1 MPPPESLPAKP
12 AVSTQT
18 GSTQTGSRV
27 LAVINSA
34 SGNADPNA
42 VDPVLGLLNQ
52 RLGERDIEVQVI
64 AFAPDTLAESL
75 HDALGEDVR
84 AIYVAGGDGTLL
96 SVVEALDGHRVPI
109 GIIPRGTMNWM
120 AKDLGIPLDLEDAVT
135 ALLDARVQTVDIGCV
150 NGESFLC
157 ACMVG
162 VGPLVA
168 RWRERER
175 RTPPWQRWP
184 KLLWRA
190 LRLLRSYPHRRMTL
204 VTGAG
209 RERLRSRTVVV
220 TSNLLDASFGP
231 LPRRMRL
238 DGGVLGI
245 YAVRKTSARELA
257 RLLTRLMLG
266 SWQADDALLTAT
278 TSEAS
283 LAVSGRGAIT
293 VMLDGEI
300 RRLKTPLRFS
310 IKPDAVAMLV
320 PVTSPT

>member
-1 MPPPESLPAKP
+1 MPPSEFAPTKP
-12 AVSTQT
+12 P
-18 GSTQTGSRV
+18 GSTTTGSRV
-27 LAVINSA
+27 LAVINPT
-34 SGNADPNA
+34 SGDADPDG
-42 VDPVLGLLNQ
+42 VDPVLELLNR
-52 RLGERDIEVQVI
+52 RLGEHGIAIQVI
-64 AFAPDTLAESL
+64 PFAPEILAASL
-75 HDALGEDVR
+75 RDALGEDVR

-96 SVVEALDGHRVPI
+96 SVVEALNGHRVPI

-120 AKDLGIPLDLEDAVT
+120 AKDLGIPLDLEDAVA
-135 ALLDARVQTVDIGCV
+135 ALLNARVQNVDIGYV
-150 NGESFLC
+150 NGEPFLC

-175 RTPPWQRWP
+175 RTAAWQRWP

-190 LRLLRSYPHRRMTL
+190 LTLLRSYPHRRMTL

-231 LPRRMRL
+231 LPRRARL
-238 DGGVLGI
+238 DGGILGI
-245 YAVRKTSARELA
+245 YAVRKTSTREFA

-266 SWQADDALLTAT
+266 SWQADDAVLTTAT
-278 TSEAS
+278 AEAS
-283 LAVSGRGAIT
+283 LAVSGRGAIA

-300 RRLKTPLRFS
+300 RRLKTPLCFS
-310 IKPDAVAMLV
+310 IEPNAVAMLV
-320 PVTSPT
+320 PAAQGSPT